1 MKLKP
6 LQMPKKIEMDE
17 KTATERYARFVIE
30 PLERGFGITVGNAL
44 RRVLI
49 SSLRGAAVSAV
60 KLDGALH
67 EFCAL
72 PGVYE
77 DTTQIVQNLKQVRF
91 KMHGEG
97 PKRATVTLKGK
108 GEVKAGDL
116 KVDHDVEV
124 LNPELHLAT
133 LNDEGELNAEIE
145 ISMGRGY
152 VPADQHPGGDRPIG
166 TVTVDSL
173 YSPVHKVNYTVE
185 QTRIGQRIDYDKII
199 LDIWTDGSVSPRDSL
214 SHAAKILKDHFSL
227 FVGFEEEEIQSEESE
242 PDEDSLR
249 LKKLL
254 DKSVEELELS
264 VRSSNCLRAANINTL
279 AELVT
284 KTESEMLKYRN
295 FGRKSLKEIQ
305 DVLSE
310 MGLSFGM
317 DMGSIGASAGGNVP
331 SNGDL

>member
-1 MKLKP
+1 MKLKS

-60 KLDGALH
+60 KIDGALH

-72 PGVYE
+72 TGVYE
-77 DTTQIVQNLKQVRF
+77 DTTQIIQNLKQVRF
-91 KMHGEG
+91 KVHGEG
-97 PKRATVTLKGK
+97 PKRAMIGKKGK

-116 KVDHDVEV
+116 QVDHEVEV
-124 LNPELHLAT
+124 LNPDLHVAT
-133 LNDEGELNAEIE
+133 LNDEGELNAELE
-145 ISMGRGY
+145 IQLGRGY
-152 VPADQHPGGDRPIG
+152 VAADQHQVAERPIG
-166 TVTVDSL
+166 HIPVDSL
-173 YSPVHKVNYTVE
+173 FSPVHKVNYTVE

-199 LDIWTDGSVSPRDSL
+199 LDIWTDGSLSPRDAL

-227 FVGFEEEEIQSEESE
+227 FVGFEEEEVEEIESNE
-242 PDEDSLR
+242 DEGSMR

-284 KTESEMLKYRN
+284 KSESEMLKYRN

-317 DMGSIGASAGGNVP
+317 DLGSIGVSAGQA
-331 SNGDL
+331 SNGDH